1 MAETNASKLAK
12 RVHTDGSTIYKS
24 DSAPSGA
31 VEGDLWYNTS
41 SNSLQSHNGTAFVA
55 VSAAIPTLTGVTGTM
70 IATIAGSGLTLAGT
84 NFLAANL
91 VVNFV
96 QADDSINVNVTVTP
110 SSDTAASVTIPSSIY
125 SNVTAGRVVTIK
137 VTNSDG
143 ASSGTQTTTVAA
155 APIEVEYLVVAG
167 GGAGASGSSNGG
179 YGGGG
184 GGAGGYRTN
193 YGGTKINFTSGQVYT
208 VTVGDGGAQVSF
220 DSDSVSANDGD
231 DSILSGSGI
240 TTITSTGGGSGG
252 HGGNSSALVGRPGG
266 SGGGGGSGGQSGGK
280 AGGSGNTPST
290 SPSQGSDGGQAH
302 GNGSPYSG
310 GGGGGHSQAGHH
322 GQSQHGTGG
331 NGTANSI
338 TGASVTYAGGGGGG
352 TWSDSSLS
360 GAAAGGSGGGG
371 AGQNKDG
378 TASVAGTANLGG
390 GGGGG
395 GATAPSGAPG
405 TGAAGGKGVVILR
418 LLTSAYTG
426 TTSGS
431 PTVTTDGSHKV
442 IKFTSSGS
450 YTA

>member
-1 MAETNASKLAK
+1 MAETSASKLSK
-12 RVHTDGSTIYKS
+12 RIHTDGSTIYKS
-24 DSAPSGA
+24 GSAPSSP
-31 VEGDLWYNTS
+31 VEGDLWYNTTT
-41 SNSLQSHNGTAFVA
+41 NSLQVHNGTSFGP
-55 VSAAIPTLTGVTGTM
+55 VSAAVPTLTGVTGT
-70 IATIAGSGLTLAGT
+70 IVAGIAGDGLTLAGT

-96 QADDSINVNVTVTP
+96 QAGDSIDVNVTVTP

-125 SNVTAGRVVTIK
+125 SNVTAGNVVTVK
-137 VTNSDG
+137 VTNSDN
-143 ASSGTQTTTVAA
+143 ASSSTQTTTAA
-155 APIEVEYLVVAG
+155 AQPIEVEYLVVAG
-167 GGAGASGSSNGG
+167 GGTGAPGSSNGG

-193 YGGTKINFTSGQVYT
+193 YGGTKLSFTAGQVYT
-208 VTVGDGGAQVSF
+208 VTVGDGGPQIAF
-220 DSDSVSANDGD
+220 DTDTSSTHDGD
-231 DSILSGSGI
+231 DSVLSGSGI
-240 TTITSTGGGSGG
+240 TTITSTGGGAGG
-252 HGGNSSALVGRPGG
+252 HGGSTTALPGRPGG
-266 SGGGGGSGGQSGGK
+266 SGGGGGSGQGD

-290 SPSQGSDGGQAH
+290 SPLQGRDGGQGH
-302 GNGSPYSG
+302 GSGPPYSA
-310 GGGGGHSQAGHH
+310 GGGGGHSVAGHH
-322 GQSQHGTGG
+322 GQSQHGLGG

-352 TWSDSSLS
+352 TWSDSSIS

-371 AGQNKDG
+371 AGQDKNG
-378 TASVAGTANLGG
+378 TRSVAGTANLGG

-395 GATAPSGAPG
+395 GASTPSSTG

-418 LLTSAYTG
+418 LLTSVYTG

>member
-1 MAETNASKLAK
+1 MAETSASKLAK
-12 RVHTDGSTIYKS
+12 RIHTDGSTHFKGGS
-24 DSAPSGA
+24 TPSGA
-31 VEGDLWYNTS
+31 VEGDLWYNTTT
-41 SNSLQSHNGTAFVA
+41 NSLQAYNGSAFLP
-55 VSAAIPTLTGVTGTM
+55 VSASIPTLTGVTGT
-70 IATIAGSGLTLAGT
+70 IVAGIAGDGLTLAGT
-84 NFLAANL
+84 NFLSSNL
-91 VVNFV
+91 IINFI

-110 SSDTAASVTIPSSIY
+110 SSNTAASVTIPSSIY

-143 ASSGTQTTTVAA
+143 ASSGNQTTTAA
-155 APIEVEYLVVAG
+155 AQPIEVEYLVVAG
-167 GGAGASGSSNGG
+167 GGTGAPGSSNGG

-193 YGGTKINFTSGQVYT
+193 YGGTKLSFTAGQVYT
-208 VTVGDGGAQVSF
+208 VTVGDGGPQIAF
-220 DSDSVSANDGD
+220 DTDTTSTHDGD
-231 DSILSGSGI
+231 DSVLSGSGI
-240 TTITSTGGGSGG
+240 TTITSTGGGAGG
-252 HGGNSSALVGRPGG
+252 HGGNSSGLPGRPGG
-266 SGGGGGSGGQSGGK
+266 SGGGGGAGEGD

-290 SPSQGSDGGQAH
+290 TPLQGRDGGQGH
-302 GNGSPYSG
+302 GSGSPYTG
-310 GGGGGHSQAGHH
+310 GGGGGHSVAGHH
-322 GQSQHGTGG
+322 GQSQHGLGG

-352 TWSDSSLS
+352 TWGDSSLG
-360 GAAAGGSGGGG
+360 GAAAGGTGGGG
-371 AGQNKDG
+371 AGQDKDG

-395 GATAPSGAPG
+395 GATTPGSTG

-418 LLTSAYTG
+418 LLTSVYTG

-442 IKFTSSGS
+442 LKFTSTGS

>member
-1 MAETNASKLAK
+1 MAETTASKLAK
-12 RVHTDGSTIYKS
+12 RIHTDGSTHYKGT
-24 DSAPSGA
+24 SAPASP
-31 VEGDLWYNTS
+31 VEGDLWYNTTT
-41 SNSLQSHNGTAFVA
+41 NSLQAHNGSAFVK
-55 VSAAIPTLTGVTGTM
+55 VSASIPTLTGVTGT
-70 IATIAGSGLTLAGT
+70 IVAGIAGDGLTLAGT
-84 NFLAANL
+84 NFLSANL
-91 VVNFV
+91 IVNFV

-143 ASSGTQTTTVAA
+143 ASSGNQTTTAA
-155 APIEVEYLVVAG
+155 AQPIEVEYLVVAG
-167 GGAGASGSSNGG
+167 GGSGAPGSSTGG
-179 YGGGG
+179 HGGGG

-193 YGGTKINFTSGQVYT
+193 YGGTKIEFTAGQVYT
-208 VTVGDGGAQVSF
+208 VTVGDGGPQIAF
-220 DSDSVSANDGD
+220 DTDTTSTHDGD
-231 DSILSGSGI
+231 DSVLSGSGI
-240 TTITSTGGGSGG
+240 TTITSTGGGAGG
-252 HGGNSSALVGRPGG
+252 HGGSTDSMASGRDGG
-266 SGGGGGSGGQSGGK
+266 SGGGGGSGQSA

-290 SPSQGSDGGQAH
+290 SPLQGRDGGQ
-302 GNGSPYSG
+302 GNGSGSPYSG
-310 GGGGGHSQAGHH
+310 GGGGGHSVAGHH
-322 GQSQHGTGG
+322 GSAQHGLGG

-352 TWSDSSLS
+352 TWGDSSLG
-360 GAAAGGSGGGG
+360 GAAAGGTGGGG
-371 AGQNKDG
+371 AGQDKDG

-395 GATAPSGAPG
+395 GATTPGSTG

-418 LLTSAYTG
+418 LLTSVYTG

-442 IKFTSSGS
+442 LKFTSTGS

>member
-1 MAETNASKLAK
+1 MAETIASKLAK
-12 RVHTDGSTIYKS
+12 RIHTDGSSIYKS
-24 DSAPSGA
+24 GSAPSGA

-96 QADDSINVNVTVTP
+96 QADDSINVDVTVTP

-143 ASSGTQTTTVAA
+143 ASSGTQTTTAAA

-208 VTVGDGGAQVSF
+208 VTVGDGGAQVAF
-220 DSDSVSANDGD
+220 DSDSASANDGG

-252 HGGNSSALVGRPGG
+252 HGGNTSALVGRPGG
-266 SGGGGGSGGQSGGK
+266 SGGGGGSGMSPGK

-302 GNGSPYSG
+302 GYGSPYSG